1 MKKQLTLAAVLG
13 LGLTASIPAFSMPPG
28 GGPFAVDRLEQ
39 FSELSNETQALVL
52 EIFNSVREEN
62 QGLREQIK
70 QAHEDLRD
78 ILTAEEFDAAAFEA
92 QAEVLHSLMTQGFE
106 SYTEAIAE
114 LAPQLTQQEREIL
127 ASLAPGGRHS
137 KRGK

>member
-1 MKKQLTLAAVLG
+1 MKKQLILAAVLG
-13 LGLTASIPAFSMPPG
+13 LGLTASIPVFSMPPG
-28 GGPFAVDRLEQ
+28 GGPFAVDRLKQ
-39 FSELSNETQALVL
+39 FSELSDETQALVL
-52 EIFNSVREEN
+52 ETFNSVREEN

-114 LAPQLTQQEREIL
+114 LAPQLNQQEREIL
-127 ASLAPGGRHS
+127 ASLAPGGRHG